1 MFDCLKQLLRFISD
15 SLIFNISLPLFNTS
29 LNKKIKVG
37 DSCSQNHKFKFF
49 PKMKILKLFLFAAIL
64 GLSYDVSAQIHVDLK
79 GKINDQLNNRA
90 NEHVDNAIDKGLDAV
105 EEGVA
110 NSVNNDNDEG
120 DNNDDQAS
128 ESKNNS
134 KNKSKKVKESDEA
147 GSTGQEEKIKPVQ
160 DKVSI
165 QSSTKY
171 DFVPGDKVLF
181 FEDFSQDAVGDFPAL
196 WTTNGSGEVKT
207 VNIAPGNWL
216 HMNTE
221 DAVYAAIKEVPLPEN
236 FIFECDIITTSVEDQ
251 DYFDM
256 EISLFHANDDY
267 TLDDLYPGDN
277 GFHIGI
283 ENGRWWVNAYSSEK
297 SGKDGESSL
306 SPVSLSELNH
316 IIAWVQK
323 SRIRIY
329 HAGQKVIDLPTLLYT
344 PINYNRLRFS
354 LYGMK
359 GRPYVTNIRITT
371 AGADTRSKLLTE
383 GKLISY
389 GIYFDV
395 NKDVVKP
402 ESYGALNDIA
412 KILKENPEVRVKIVG
427 HTDSDGADASNLD
440 LSRRRGASVKN
451 ELVKTF
457 GIDASRLESD
467 GKGESASIASNDT
480 PSNKSLN
487 RRVEFI
493 KL

>member
-1 MFDCLKQLLRFISD
+1 
-15 SLIFNISLPLFNTS
+15 
-29 LNKKIKVG
+29 
-37 DSCSQNHKFKFF
+37 
-49 PKMKILKLFLFAAIL
+49 MKLLKLILFAAIL

-79 GKINDQLNNRA
+79 GKLNDQLNDRA
-90 NEHVDNAIDKGLDAV
+90 NKHVDNAIDKGLDAI

-110 NSVNNDNDEG
+110 NSVNNDNNDG
-120 DNNDDQAS
+120 DNNDDEDS
-128 ESKNNS
+128 ESE
-134 KNKSKKVKESDEA
+134 NKSKKAKDSDRS
-147 GSTGQEEKIKPVQ
+147 GSTDQEETVKPVQ

-165 QSSTKY
+165 LSSTKY

-221 DAVYAAIKEVPLPEN
+221 DAVYAMTKEIPLPEN
-236 FIFECDIITTSVEDQ
+236 FIFECDVITAPKDG
-251 DYFDM
+251 DDIFDFS
-256 EISLFHANDDY
+256 ISFFHANDDY
-267 TLDDLYPGDN
+267 RIDDLFPGDN
-277 GFHIGI
+277 GFKMGI
-283 ENGRWWVNAYSSEK
+283 ENGRWWVQSYSNEK
-297 SGKDGESSL
+297 DGKDGESTL
-306 SPVSLSELNH
+306 SPVGVNELHH

-323 SRIRIY
+323 GRIRIY
-329 HAGQKVIDLPTLLYT
+329 HSGQKVIDLPTFLYT
-344 PINYNRLRFS
+344 PINYNHLRFS
-354 LYGMK
+354 LWSMV

-395 NKDVVKP
+395 NKDAVKA
-402 ESYGALNDIA
+402 ESFGALNDIA
-412 KILKENPEVRVKIVG
+412 KILKENPEVRIKIVG

-440 LSRRRGASVKN
+440 LSKRRGASVKN

-467 GKGESASIASNDT
+467 GKGESVPIAPNDT